1 MDIEVLIDAL
11 ILIGL
16 LFLGVPAPLCFFA
29 AALFLFVM
37 GGFPNPNFLVSSGFS
52 KLSSLIL
59 LAIPLYIFAGGVMTS
74 GGIANRLIDL
84 AESLMARVKGGLG
97 VVLVFATAI
106 FGAISGMSTAAVA
119 AIGSIMIPKMV
130 DRGYDRG
137 YATAL
142 VAASSV
148 LALLIP
154 PSSSMILYGWVTN
167 TSITAMFLSPVIP
180 AVLLIGCFSVLNY
193 FLTRKM
199 PVMEPPQRSVR
210 ETGIDVWLKTK
221 RAAFGLAMPVIILG
235 CIYGGI
241 TTPTEAAAIAVVYAI
256 PVALWVYKGLTFRS
270 FGEVAWKT
278 GQIAA
283 VLMILVF
290 FSSMLAR
297 VWTMENVPQ
306 TVLEFMLGISDNKI
320 VLLLLINL
328 FLLVVGMFLDDISG
342 VLLASPMLLPVAM
355 SLGIDPVHFG
365 AIVGVNLGMGLI
377 TPPTAPILYF
387 AGLIGNTTLPRM
399 IGYSFAFILLGYFP
413 VLLLTTFI
421 PELSL
426 FLPELIL
433 DYQPVTP

>member
-1 MDIEVLIDAL
+1 MAIEVLIDAF

-97 VVLVFATAI
+97 IVLVFSTAI

-137 YATAL
+137 YATSL

-193 FLTRKM
+193 FMTRKM
-199 PVMEPPQRSVR
+199 PVTEPPQRSVR

-235 CIYGGI
+235 CIYGGV

>member
-1 MDIEVLIDAL
+1 MNIEILFDAI
-11 ILIGL
+11 ILVVL
-16 LFLGVPAPLCFFA
+16 LFIGVLAPLCFAA
-29 AALFLFVM
+29 AALFLFVV
-37 GGFPNPNFLVSSGFS
+37 GDFNNANFLVSSGFT

-59 LAIPLYIFAGGVMTS
+59 LAIPLYIFAGGLMTE
-74 GGIANRLIDL
+74 GKIATRLIDL
-84 AESLMARVKGGLG
+84 AESMMSRVKGGLG
-97 VVLVFATAI
+97 IVVIFSTAI

-130 DRGYDRG
+130 ERGYDRG

-167 TSITAMFLSPVIP
+167 TSITAMFLAPIIP
-180 AVLLIGCFSVLNY
+180 ALLLIGCFSVLNY

-199 PVMEPPQRSVR
+199 TLIELPPTTLK
-210 ETGIDVWLKTK
+210 EGALDVWFKTK

-241 TTPTEAAAIAVVYAI
+241 TTPTEAAAIAVVYSI
-256 PVALWVYKGLTFRS
+256 PVAVFIYRGLDFKS
-270 FGEVAWKT
+270 FASVAWKT

-320 VLLLLINL
+320 ILLLLINL
-328 FLLVVGMFLDDISG
+328 FLLVIGMFLDDISG
-342 VLLASPMLLPVAM
+342 VLLASPMLLPVAI

-365 AIVGVNLGMGLI
+365 AIIGVNLGMGLI

-387 AGLIGNTTLPRM
+387 AGLIGNTTLPKMVGYTM
-399 IGYSFAFILLGYFP
+399 ILIIFGYIP
-413 VLLLTTFI
+413 VLMLTTFI
-421 PELSL
+421 PSLSL
-426 FLPELIL
+426 FLPELIIG
-433 DYQPVTP
+433 YQPLSK

>member
-1 MDIEVLIDAL
+1 MSIEILIDAL
-11 ILIGL
+11 ILVVL
-16 LFLGVPAPLCFFA
+16 LFIGVPAPLCFAA

-37 GGFPNPNFLVSSGFS
+37 GDFNKANFLISAGFT

-59 LAIPLYIFAGGVMTS
+59 LAIPLYIFAGGLMTE
-74 GGIANRLIDL
+74 GKIATRLIDL
-84 AESLMARVKGGLG
+84 AESIMARVKGGLG
-97 VVLVFATAI
+97 IVVVFSTAI

-130 DRGYDRG
+130 ERGYDRG

-167 TSITAMFLSPVIP
+167 TSITAMFLAPIIP
-180 AVLLIGCFSVLNY
+180 ALLLITCFSVLNY
-193 FLTRKM
+193 FLTRRM
-199 PVMEPPQRSVR
+199 PLIELPPPSLK
-210 ETGIDVWLKTK
+210 EGALDVWFKTK
-221 RAAFGLAMPVIILG
+221 RAAFGLAMPIIILG

-241 TTPTEAAAIAVVYAI
+241 TTPTEAAAIAVVYSI
-256 PVALWVYKGLTFRS
+256 PVAIFIYRGLDLKGFS
-270 FGEVAWKT
+270 EVAWKT

-328 FLLVVGMFLDDISG
+328 FLLVIGMFLDDISG

-387 AGLIGNTTLPRM
+387 AGLIGNTTLPKMVGYTM
-399 IGYSFAFILLGYFP
+399 ILICFGYIP
-413 VLLLTTFI
+413 VLILTTFI
-421 PELSL
+421 PSLSL
-426 FLPELIL
+426 FLPELVL
-433 DYQPVTP
+433 GYQPISK

>member
-1 MDIEVLIDAL
+1 MNIEIVLDA
-11 ILIGL
+11 ILLVTL
-16 LFLGVPAPLCFFA
+16 LFLGVPAPLCFAA
-29 AALFLFVM
+29 AALFLFVT
-37 GGFPNPNFLVSSGFS
+37 GDFHNSNFLVSSGFT

-59 LAIPLYIFAGGVMTS
+59 LAIPLYIFAGGLMTQ
-74 GGIANRLIDL
+74 GGIAGRLIDL
-84 AESLMARVKGGLG
+84 AESLVARVKGGLG
-97 VVLVFATAI
+97 IVVVLSTAI

-119 AIGSIMIPKMV
+119 SIGSIMIPKMV
-130 DRGYDRG
+130 ERGYDRG
-137 YATAL
+137 YATTL

-167 TSITAMFLSPVIP
+167 TSITAMFLAPIIP
-180 AVLLIGCFSVLNY
+180 ALLLIGSFTLLNL

-199 PVMEPPQRSVR
+199 VVIEPPRRSLR
-210 ETGIDVWLKTK
+210 DTGTDVWLKTK
-221 RAAFGLAMPVIILG
+221 RAAFGLAMPIIILG

-241 TTPTEAAAIAVVYAI
+241 TTPTEAAAIAVIYAI
-256 PVALWVYKGLTFRS
+256 PVAVFIYRGLS
-270 FGEVAWKT
+270 FQSVADVAWKT

-297 VWTMENVPQ
+297 IWTMENVPQ
-306 TVLEFMLGISDNKI
+306 MVMEFMLGLSDNKI
-320 VLLLLINL
+320 LLLILINL
-328 FLLVVGMFLDDISG
+328 FLLMIGMFLDDISG
-342 VLLASPMLLPVAM
+342 VLLASPMLLPVAV

-387 AGLIGNTTLPRM
+387 SGLIGNTTLPRM
-399 IGYSFAFILLGYFP
+399 IGYTMAFILFGYLP

-421 PELSL
+421 PALSL
-426 FLPELIL
+426 LLPEFIL
-433 DYQPVTP
+433 GYQPIGK

>member
-1 MDIEVLIDAL
+1 MNIEILLDAL
-11 ILIGL
+11 ILVVL
-16 LFLGVPAPLCFFA
+16 LFIGVPAPLCFAA
-29 AALFLFVM
+29 AALFLFVT
-37 GGFPNPNFLVSSGFS
+37 GDFRSANFLVSSGFS

-59 LAIPLYIFAGGVMTS
+59 LAIPLYIFAGGLMTE
-74 GGIANRLIDL
+74 GKIANRLIDL

-97 VVLVFATAI
+97 IVVVLSTAI

-167 TSITAMFLSPVIP
+167 TSITAMFLAPIIP
-180 AVLLIGCFSVLNY
+180 ALLLISCFTGINY
-193 FLTRKM
+193 LLTRKM
-199 PVMEPPQRSVR
+199 PLKELPPRPLK
-210 ETGIDVWLKTK
+210 EGALDVWFKTK

-241 TTPTEAAAIAVVYAI
+241 TTPTEAAAIAVVYSI
-256 PVALWVYKGLTFRS
+256 PVAFFIYRGLNLKS
-270 FGEVAWKT
+270 LSEVAWKT

-320 VLLLLINL
+320 ILLMLINL
-328 FLLVVGMFLDDISG
+328 FLLVIGMFLDDISG

-355 SLGIDPVHFG
+355 ELGIDPVHFG

-387 AGLIGNTTLPRM
+387 AGLIGNTTLPKM
-399 IGYSFAFILLGYFP
+399 IGYTLILIFFGYFP

-426 FLPELIL
+426 YLPELIL
-433 DYQPVTP
+433 DYQPIRP

>member
-1 MDIEVLIDAL
+1 MSIEVIVDAI

-16 LFLGVPAPLCFFA
+16 LFLGVPAPLCFAA
-29 AALFLFVM
+29 AALFMFFM
-37 GGFPNPNFLVSSGFS
+37 GDFSNSNFLVSSGFS

-59 LAIPLYIFAGGVMTS
+59 LAIPLYIFAGGLMTS
-74 GGIANRLIDL
+74 GGIAHRLIDL

-97 VVLVFATAI
+97 VVVVFSTAI

-130 DRGYDRG
+130 ERGYDRG

-167 TSITAMFLSPVIP
+167 TSITAMFLAPIIP
-180 AVLLIGCFSVLNY
+180 ALLLISCLSVINY
-193 FLTRKM
+193 LLTRKM
-199 PVMEPPQRSVR
+199 PVIEPPAQSFR
-210 ETGIDVWLKTK
+210 ESRLDVWCKTK

-241 TTPTEAAAIAVVYAI
+241 TTPTEAAAIAVVYSI
-256 PVALWVYKGLTFRS
+256 PVALYIYRGLSFRS
-270 FGEVAWKT
+270 FSDVAWKT

-297 VWTMENVPQ
+297 IWTLENVPQ
-306 TVLEFMLGISDNKI
+306 AVLEFMLGISDNKL
-320 VLLLLINL
+320 VLLMLINL
-328 FLLVVGMFLDDISG
+328 FLLLVGMFLDDISG
-342 VLLASPMLLPVAM
+342 VLLASPMLLPVAQ
-355 SLGIDPVHFG
+355 SLGVDPVHFG

-387 AGLIGNTTLPRM
+387 AGLIGNSSLPRM
-399 IGYSFAFILLGYFP
+399 IGYSLAFILFGYFP
-413 VLLLTTFI
+413 VLVATTFI

-426 FLPELIL
+426 LLPELIL
-433 DYQPVTP
+433 DYQSLSN

>member
-1 MDIEVLIDAL
+1 MSIEILIDAL
-11 ILIGL
+11 ILVVL
-16 LFLGVPAPLCFFA
+16 LFIGVPAPLCFAA

-37 GGFPNPNFLVSSGFS
+37 GDFNKANFLISAGFT

-59 LAIPLYIFAGGVMTS
+59 LAIPLYIFAGGLMTE
-74 GGIANRLIDL
+74 GKIATRLIDL
-84 AESLMARVKGGLG
+84 AESMMARVKGGLG
-97 VVLVFATAI
+97 IVVVFSTAI

-130 DRGYDRG
+130 ERGYDRG

-167 TSITAMFLSPVIP
+167 TSITAMFLAPIIP
-180 AVLLIGCFSVLNY
+180 ALLLITCFSVLNY

-199 PVMEPPQRSVR
+199 PLTELPPPSLKV
-210 ETGIDVWLKTK
+210 GALDVWFKTK
-221 RAAFGLAMPVIILG
+221 RAAFGLAMPIIILG

-241 TTPTEAAAIAVVYAI
+241 TTPTEAAAIAVVYSI
-256 PVALWVYKGLTFRS
+256 PVAIFIYRGLDLKGFS
-270 FGEVAWKT
+270 EVAWKT

-328 FLLVVGMFLDDISG
+328 FLLVIGMFLDDISG

-387 AGLIGNTTLPRM
+387 AGLIGNTTLPKMVGYTM
-399 IGYSFAFILLGYFP
+399 ILICFGYIP
-413 VLLLTTFI
+413 VLILTTFI
-421 PELSL
+421 PSLSL
-426 FLPELIL
+426 FLPELVL
-433 DYQPVTP
+433 GYQPISK